1 MKRSNKGYSLVELL
15 IVIAIMAILSG
26 VAVVSVGLIKQAR
39 ARDAVQSFNSQ
50 LTSAWLQTKAIGEKQ
65 DSMYMKVVR
74 NGNQADFTISL
85 YDGTTKKDLSGGT
98 VDNNGHVTAETGN
111 ITLSKYITITYTPSD
126 ANQLESGY
134 GNDKGTDGSGQWYIK
149 FDKATGAVLKGA
161 GKYVFTDTK
170 GDLVS
175 TVYLDAATGNHY
187 IK

>member
-39 ARDAVQSFNSQ
+39 ARDA
-50 LTSAWLQTKAIGEKQ
+50 
-65 DSMYMKVVR
+65 D
-74 NGNQADFTISL
+74 
-85 YDGTTKKDLSGGT
+85 
-98 VDNNGHVTAETGN
+98 
-111 ITLSKYITITYTPSD
+111 
-126 ANQLESGY
+126 QLESGY

>member
-1 MKRSNKGYSLVELL
+1 MKRSNKGYTLVELL

-50 LTSAWLQTKAIGEKQ
+50 LTSAWLQTKAMGEKQ

-74 NGNQADFTISL
+74 NGKQADYTISL
-85 YDGTTKKDLSGGT
+85 YDGSTKKDLSGGT

-111 ITLSKYITITYTPSD
+111 VTLSKYVTITYTPSD
-126 ANQLESGY
+126 KSQLEKNY
-134 GNDKGTDGSGQWYIK
+134 GNDKDSGKWYIK
-149 FDKATGAVLKGA
+149 FDKATGAALRGA